1 MTALLSAIL
10 IATAFLTATLS
21 GMIGMGGGIL
31 LLAVM
36 FSVMHSPELVVFII
50 PLHGAVQLVSNSTRT
65 LAFIDAVDW
74 PTVKRFSLGTVPGIA
89 LGMWIWYLLD
99 GNDAAQPYLKIL
111 IGIYILTAVFLP
123 KPKAKQQT
131 HSSSGFMP
139 LGFVAGTAALIV
151 GATGP
156 LIAPL
161 FARRDFVKERLVATK
176 AMCQMVTHFEKLIA
190 FGILFG
196 TGIGK
201 IQSLSTILGVAIAMG
216 VAVILGTL
224 TGKRLLKLIS
234 PELFVKLYRVALVVA
249 GSKVLLVDGVYQILK

>member
-1 MTALLSAIL
+1 
-10 IATAFLTATLS
+10 
-21 GMIGMGGGIL
+21 MGGGIL

-36 FSVMHSPELVVFII
+36 FSVMDTPELVVLII

-65 LAFIDAVDW
+65 LAFIDSVDW
-74 PTVKRFSLGTVPGIA
+74 PTVKRFALGTLPGIA
-89 LGMWIWYLLD
+89 LGMWVWYLLD
-99 GNDAAQPYLKIL
+99 GNEAAQPYLKIL
-111 IGIYILTAVFLP
+111 IGLYILTAVFLP
-123 KPKAKQQT
+123 KPKVAHPT
-131 HSSSGFMP
+131 HSSAGFMP

-176 AMCQMVTHFEKLIA
+176 AMCQMITHFEKLVA

-196 TGIGK
+196 TGIGEIKSLGK
-201 IQSLSTILGVAIAMG
+201 IFGVAVAMG
-216 VAVILGTL
+216 FAVILGTL

-234 PELFVKLYRVALVVA
+234 PDLFVKLYRVALVVA
-249 GSKVLLVDGVYQILK
+249 GSKVLLVDGVYQALK